1 MGKKIGL
8 QMQKFIAILYGKLFV
23 AWTTSNIGGDPKHK
37 KYTSNGKK
45 NLTCKWMFFPILT
58 FDIIE
63 EIASG
68 NRI

>member
-1 MGKKIGL
+1 MENFL
-8 QMQKFIAILYGKLFV
+8 LFELLSFELHPMPDEIQN
-23 AWTTSNIGGDPKHK
+23 TK

-45 NLTCKWMFFPILT
+45 NLSCKWMFFPILT